1 MSTLEATVQ
10 MLSKLSEPDLLAV
23 QGVVKALV
31 SKQEESY
38 YKAMTEEEL
47 MDELA
52 LGRRDAETG
61 KMKAAETSVHDL
73 REKYGL

>member
-1 MSTLEATVQ
+1 MST
-10 MLSKLSEPDLLAV
+10 
-23 QGVVKALV
+23 
-31 SKQEESY
+31 QEESY

-73 REKYGL
+73 REKYIKNYPENYPEN